1 MSLYL
6 QSVNMKRTLLAFIAC
21 FSCLVVFAQPKF
33 PAVDK
38 SPMDMS
44 YYPANYPIL
53 KIQDKVTEPLLA
65 RVVYSRPQK
74 NGRKV
79 FGELVDYGSVWRM
92 GANEATEL
100 ELFRDAKI
108 GNMRVKKGRYTLFA
122 IPTTTKWTIIL
133 NKDNDTWGAFRYDSK
148 KDVTRVD
155 VPVLASTEEIEAL
168 SIYFEKFNTTVNLII
183 GWDDEMVRLPISFF

>member
-1 MSLYL
+1 
-6 QSVNMKRTLLAFIAC
+6 MKRITLVLLIGFC
-21 FSCLVVFAQPKF
+21 SLSVFAQTRF
-33 PAVDK
+33 PVVDK

-53 KIQDKVTEPLLA
+53 KIQDKATEPLMA

-100 ELFRDAKI
+100 ELYRDAKI
-108 GNMRVKKGRYTLFA
+108 GNTKVKKGRYSLYA

-133 NKDNDTWGAFRYDSK
+133 NKETDIWGAFRYDTK
-148 KDVTRVD
+148 KDVAKID
-155 VPVLASTEEIEAL
+155 VPVLASTEEIESL
-168 SIYFEKFNTTVNLII
+168 SMYFDKSNNTINLVI
-183 GWDDEMVRLPISFF
+183 GWDDEIVRMPISFF